1 MIMII
6 DKPIALPPN
15 PRREIFHTTRVNVLA
30 GQLGCWYCGAC
41 KPPSSHCRLKAPG
54 LDSRTKC
61 NRAMRTGFA
70 RLCQAL

>member
-15 PRREIFHTTRVNVLA
+15 ARREIFHTTRANVLA

-54 LDSRTKC
+54 AESD
-61 NRAMRTGFA
+61 
-70 RLCQAL
+70 QANEEDHHESHQI